1 MTLLPLLLLVLG
13 YVSGSL
19 PWAVWMTRWRSGQD
33 IRQVGSGHATTT
45 NVIRTLGVGWGAL
58 VLALDIA
65 KGFLPVFLSLRLD
78 LAWYWP
84 VLVGVCAT
92 AGHIW
97 PLFAN
102 LRGGMGLATS
112 SGGLLALYPLTFPL
126 ALGVLIALLLI
137 LRHGARAGVFTALSM
152 APLFALLRFPASV
165 VWFAAL
171 AGVLLAVRFAGDWQR
186 QYRELWLDRDP

>member
-1 MTLLPLLLLVLG
+1 MNLLPLLLLVFG
-13 YVSGSL
+13 YLSGSL
-19 PWAVWMTRWRSGQD
+19 PWAVWITRWRSGQD

-45 NVIRTLGVGWGAL
+45 NVIRTLGAGWGAL
-58 VLALDIA
+58 VLTLDIA

-102 LRGGMGLATS
+102 LRGGMDFTARCACQRLHCPVDGSALCPAAFSCVGGVVCCPGRRVAGRALCQRLAPS
-112 SGGLLALYPLTFPL
+112 VSRIVAGSRPLTFPSPACD
-126 ALGVLIALLLI
+126 ALQKQK
-137 LRHGARAGVFTALSM
+137 
-152 APLFALLRFPASV
+152 PA
-165 VWFAAL
+165 
-171 AGVLLAVRFAGDWQR
+171 
-186 QYRELWLDRDP
+186 